1 MFFMVWL
8 FCRQLLHAA
17 LLACQVALGVN
28 LLRLDVASARHCFSS
43 RATELLFGGGRA
55 VFLCWVAALPVKVE
69 EERRAD
75 SWERCGRLLTS
86 DPEFVW

>member
-28 LLRLDVASARHCFSS
+28 LLRLGVTSARHCFSS

-55 VFLCWVAALPVKVE
+55 VFLCWVAALPVKVG
-69 EERRAD
+69 ERRAD